1 MKKILLIAL
10 VALLVLTGCRSSRKA
25 EKDVDTTAVESVLGG
40 GDNKGSQ
47 VAKDEQKPVS
57 GLKASA
63 TGIESL
69 SSKMD
74 LTLGMGKKSV
84 KVGGTYRLKRND
96 VIQINLTYTLLITIN
111 VGTLELTRDSV
122 LVLDRLHNQYCRAAY
137 KDIPMLQQAG
147 VDFDLLQRVFW
158 GEAEDVKNKYFQCS
172 YSDWTT
178 LGKGKF
184 PQKVNLNLSNGSRS
198 YFANFVLNNPKE
210 ATGWDARTKVSSK
223 YTAVPIET
231 VMKMIMAVAQ

>member
-1 MKKILLIAL
+1 MKKITLIAL
-10 VALLVLTGCRSSRKA
+10 AALLTLTGCRSSRKA
-25 EKDVDTTAVESVLGG
+25 EKTANSNLVDVVVGG
-40 GDNKGSQ
+40 NDRVG
-47 VAKDEQKPVS
+47 EQNVQEPGK
-57 GLKASA
+57 GLKISS
-63 TGIESL
+63 TGVESL

-137 KDIPMLQQAG
+137 SDIPMLQQAG
-147 VDFDLLQRVFW
+147 IDFDLMQRVFW
-158 GEAEDVKNKYFQCS
+158 GEAGDVKSKYFQCS
-172 YSDWTT
+172 YGDWTN

-184 PQKVNLNLSNGSRS
+184 PRKVDLKLTNGSRS
-198 YFANFVLNNPKE
+198 YFANFTLNNPKE
-210 ATGWDARTKVSSK
+210 SKDWDARTRVSGK
-223 YTAVPIET
+223 YTAVPLET